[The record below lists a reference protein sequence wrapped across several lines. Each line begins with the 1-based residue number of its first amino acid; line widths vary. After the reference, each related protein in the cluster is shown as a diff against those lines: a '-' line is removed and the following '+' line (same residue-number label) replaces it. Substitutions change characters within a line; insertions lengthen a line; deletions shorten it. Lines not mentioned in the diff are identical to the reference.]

1 LLVLFLRSIHSHYA
15 HVSEA
20 LGTSNL
26 TPNDLHG
33 IADVAIVPIA
43 DIHRG
48 TLRALTYAKR
58 ISTNV
63 RAVCIITS
71 LEQRERIEQR
81 WARFPELTAGVQ
93 LVCIDYDYRD
103 VLEPLVEYI
112 SHANNVEFANQWYH
126 STKWWRIK
134 DEFSGVCQGVLGVQK
149 AAVGSERITIR
160 EQTSNDR
167 SARWPWPAFVVAN
180 GGDGVGQ
187 SWVGAGND
195 GKYRSYKWSPRETW
209 LYAKSPDVWPH
220 GDCAESGS
228 PGVRERL
235 R

>member
-1 LLVLFLRSIHSHYA
+1 MLQIIDEYDKPIIDYLEEPEQAIAHRQILKTFYSVIKDADPQIEFLLITGVSKFSKVSIFSD
-15 HVSEA
+15 
-20 LGTSNL
+20 LNNL
-26 TPNDLHG
+26 D
-33 IADVAIVPIA
+33 
-43 DIHRG
+43 DI
-48 TLRALTYAKR
+48 TLDRAFAALTGYTQAE
-58 ISTNV
+58 
-63 RAVCIITS
+63 
-71 LEQRERIEQR
+71 LEH
-81 WARFPELTAGVQ
+81 G
-93 LVCIDYDYRD
+93 
-103 VLEPLVEYI
+103 
-112 SHANNVEFANQWYH
+112 YH